1 MVKVLNMKG
10 SNEPKVIRVTEED
23 GTNVISFKKSPA
35 LPTRVRYLITN
46 NNNEKIGTIEK
57 SRSNF
62 SIVNLPEINISINDD
77 KIKIKKSMKE
87 LKDVYEIEGNGFSI
101 IGNWFGPTFSIT
113 KNEKV
118 VASVKEELGRSYLA
132 DIIDKSNE
140 EQIISILFAVSWID

>member
-57 SRSNF
+57 IRSNF
-62 SIVNLPEINISINDD
+62 SIVNLP
-77 KIKIKKSMKE
+77 
-87 LKDVYEIEGNGFSI
+87 
-101 IGNWFGPTFSIT
+101 
-113 KNEKV
+113 
-118 VASVKEELGRSYLA
+118 
-132 DIIDKSNE
+132 
-140 EQIISILFAVSWID
+140 

>member
-10 SNEPKVIRVTEED
+10 SNEPKVINVTEED

-101 IGNWFGPTFSIT
+101 IGNWFGPTFNIT

-118 VASVKEELGRSYLA
+118 VASVKEIGRA
-132 DIIDKSNE
+132 H
-140 EQIISILFAVSWID
+140 V